1 MSCRSILFVFTVF
14 SGLIPITVL
23 IAARF
28 GVPEAADLRNHV
40 EGVGF
45 LIVALGVCFLCAITL
60 LGQSGFVRGGWS
72 VALAGLALTC
82 ISAVSL
88 TVMMFQSRRLDRLG
102 VAPVA
107 HYGLRFPLYVV
118 VALFAAG
125 LGVDAK
131 GPVDPRGLALV
142 VLVGFV
148 IIAFPVFTMQK
159 AMSLISTLTLAAIT
173 ALGPLFVFLF
183 QLVEGKRPM
192 RAALDDQILLVRLPV
207 PWRQVVES
215 VDLVIGQPVQEIGD
229 IDLGIEVAE
238 LCGLDDGH
246 DGGCIFGA
254 AVGACKGPIAPSDD
268 QGPDRALSGVVI
280 DGDGWIVEA
289 EGGTTVAFRAEG
301 VPSRQAV
308 VDRAGEIEFFRQFL
322 ESGLEPGLEVF
333 GQAAAL
339 GVAHGLALCFG
350 FAADRPLDVIEL
362 ADPIERLLGDR

>member
-1 MSCRSILFVFTVF
+1 MPGQDPSD
-14 SGLIPITVL
+14 VL
-23 IAARF
+23 PVQHQEMTKAKAHDLAAPPPGR
-28 GVPEAADLRNHV
+28 PENGEFAEKLAAAQ
-40 EGVGF
+40 EG
-45 LIVALGVCFLCAITL
+45 GVCFLCAITL

-183 QLVEGKRPM
+183 QLVEGRVDHSPITMTGLLIYFADALLAGCGGAKTPVGE
-192 RAALDDQILLVRLPV
+192 AAR
-207 PWRQVVES
+207 R
-215 VDLVIGQPVQEIGD
+215 
-229 IDLGIEVAE
+229 
-238 LCGLDDGH
+238 
-246 DGGCIFGA
+246 
-254 AVGACKGPIAPSDD
+254 
-268 QGPDRALSGVVI
+268 
-280 DGDGWIVEA
+280 
-289 EGGTTVAFRAEG
+289 
-301 VPSRQAV
+301 
-308 VDRAGEIEFFRQFL
+308 
-322 ESGLEPGLEVF
+322 
-333 GQAAAL
+333 
-339 GVAHGLALCFG
+339 
-350 FAADRPLDVIEL
+350 
-362 ADPIERLLGDR
+362 